1 MMVLRRT
8 VSVAALLALGA
19 TSACGGS
26 YDSAWEESSDQT
38 TQETAQTE
46 QAIDAR
52 SELIARGDEAW
63 LGRSDPEQIR
73 AAIAA
78 WEQATEMDG
87 SDHETWVKISR
98 AYYFL
103 TDGHLRFSDEAAML
117 ETYQHGIRAA
127 ERALGALSP
136 EFAQA
141 MTAGEPITAALATLE
156 AEATPA
162 LYWRATN
169 LGKWARLDGFA
180 TLLAYKD
187 EIRAIMTRCM
197 ELDRYYFFAGPDRY
211 FGAFFSIAPTYAG
224 GNLDLSRQHFDESIR
239 RQPGYF
245 GTHVLYAQ
253 ELAVKLQDREMF
265 LEHLNLV
272 INGDPDGLEGA
283 EPENRVEQRKAQLLI
298 ARVDDLFE

>member
-1 MMVLRRT
+1 MVIRRT
-8 VSVAALLALGA
+8 IALGALLALGTA
-19 TSACGGS
+19 GCGGS
-26 YDSAWEESSDQT
+26 YDSAWEETGEQT
-38 TQETAQTE
+38 QQPAQTE
-46 QAIDAR
+46 QAGDAR
-52 SELIARGDEAW
+52 AALIAQGDEAW
-63 LGRSDPEQIR
+63 LGRSDPDQIR
-73 AAIAA
+73 AAITA

-103 TDGHLRFSDEAAML
+103 TDGHLRFSDESAML

-141 MTAGEPITAALATLE
+141 MSSGEPVTAALAGLG

-211 FGAFFSIAPTYAG
+211 FGAFFSIAPSYAG
-224 GNLDLSRQHFDESIR
+224 GNLELSQQHFDESLR
-239 RQPGYF
+239 QQPGYF

-253 ELAVKLQDREMF
+253 ELAVKLQNREMF

-272 INGDPDGLEGA
+272 INGDPAGLEGA
-283 EPENRVEQRKAQLLI
+283 EPENRVEQRKAQALI
-298 ARVDDLFE
+298 AQVDDLFE